1 MTLSE
6 NPEEPTYLDTVK
18 ISTLNNVD
26 ELQIRLVKTLGGPE
40 EVVVTDTV
48 SHYYWFI
55 ISEVYGLAP

>member
-26 ELQIRLVKTLGGPE
+26 ELQIRLVKTFDGAE

-48 SHYYWFI
+48 SHN
-55 ISEVYGLAP
+55 

>member
-26 ELQIRLVKTLGGPE
+26 ELQIRLVKAFDGPE

-48 SHYYWFI
+48 CYIY
-55 ISEVYGLAP
+55 